1 MLPSLAS
8 DQGARMQNEKKPG
21 LKERAAREMKAFLI
35 IALYLAFVFSGFNV
49 YKRLVLREV
58 GISYFNYGAGLI
70 EAFIIGKLILVGR
83 ALSFGKRFER
93 RPLIVGT
100 LIKAGAYGVLV
111 AVFSVLED
119 LIGGLVH
126 GKDLAGAWLDLLSQS
141 RDETLARTVMMVV
154 TFIPFVALLEID
166 RVLGEGRLV
175 ALFFHRRPAAKLAAH
190 PV

>member
-1 MLPSLAS
+1 MP
-8 DQGARMQNEKKPG
+8 NEKKPG

-49 YKRLVLREV
+49 YKRLILREV

-83 ALSFGKRFER
+83 ALGFGKRFEH

-100 LIKAGAYGVLV
+100 LIKAAAYGVLV
-111 AVFSVLED
+111 AVFSVLEH

-126 GKDLAGAWLDLLSQS
+126 GKDLGAWLDLLSRS
-141 RDETLARTVMMVV
+141 REETLARTVMMVV
-154 TFIPFVALLEID
+154 TFIPFVALMEID
-166 RVLGEGRLV
+166 RVLGEGRLI
-175 ALFFHRRPAAKLAAH
+175 ALFFQRRSAGELAPH
-190 PV
+190 PQV

>member
-1 MLPSLAS
+1 
-8 DQGARMQNEKKPG
+8 
-21 LKERAAREMKAFLI
+21 MKAFLI
-35 IALYLAFVFSGFNV
+35 IALYLAFVFGGFNV

-83 ALSFGKRFER
+83 ALGFGKRSEH

-111 AVFSVLED
+111 AVFSVLEH

-126 GKDLAGAWLDLLSQS
+126 GKDLAGAWPDLLSQS
-141 RDETLARTVMMVV
+141 REEILARTVMMVV
-154 TFIPFVALLEID
+154 TFIPFVPLLEID
-166 RVLGEGRLV
+166 GVLGEGSLIT
-175 ALFFHRRPAAKLAAH
+175 LFFQRRSAEELVPR
-190 PV
+190 PQV